1 MGVVKLFPNRYSYK
15 KLGTHY
21 LCDNMKKTGT
31 YFGNFDF
38 KIFGKFLKLY
48 IWPTTVELSGQTDLL

>member
-21 LCDNMKKTGT
+21 LCDNMKKLEH
-31 YFGNFDF
+31 
-38 KIFGKFLKLY
+38 ILEILILKFLANF
-48 IWPTTVELSGQTDLL
+48 